1 MLLTAAG
8 DPPCT
13 HIQHRLRF
21 TSSFRL
27 GNIIARALDYLL
39 LELLPQPTPAA
50 TFSAP
55 SVSVSL
61 GCVAVTGG
69 VLGLQVA
76 EGNRSHL
83 GHWQMTLW
91 MSLWYSLWIPLPKTH
106 PAFCF
111 NLSLDC
117 SGRSPGFGD
126 CQAQRKIQ
134 TQKVFRELPQCI

>member
-69 VLGLQVA
+69 VL
-76 EGNRSHL
+76 RSTGGRRESEPL
-83 GHWQMTLW
+83 GTLADDTVNVTVILTVNT
-91 MSLWYSLWIPLPKTH
+91 SAKNPSCLL
-106 PAFCF
+106 F
-111 NLSLDC
+111 
-117 SGRSPGFGD
+117 
-126 CQAQRKIQ
+126 
-134 TQKVFRELPQCI
+134 